1 MAKKK
6 GIALVIALSLI
17 TVFSILSASFFTN
30 VINENKLVRRN
41 SNSARAFWLAEAGVA
56 EAINNMP
63 SSVSGSLYGDSN
75 YAYSA
80 STVNLSGQYY
90 QITSTGTVS
99 LPSYG
104 VISRSVTVITRT
116 NPVDPAHF
124 QHAIR
129 TTSDLVV
136 KGSVEING
144 ASEEF
149 ASLNFA
155 DLFQHSKEEIK
166 SFATHLY
173 TNPATDVTPVD
184 GITWVDLDP
193 GGELRISSHDWIG
206 SGILVVAGDAQIT
219 GGTFNGIIYV
229 IGRLRM
235 SGNPVINGTV
245 LAESSTEIDTALT
258 GNVTLNY
265 NNTHIVSA
273 LNPLQFVAPV
283 IVSWKENQ

>member
-1 MAKKK
+1 MGKKK
-6 GIALVIALSLI
+6 GIALIMALFLVTI
-17 TVFSILSASFFTN
+17 FSILSASFFSN

-41 SNSARAFWLAEAGVA
+41 SDSVKAFWLAEAGVA

-63 SSVSGSLYGDSN
+63 ANASGHLYGDSN

-80 STVNLSGQYY
+80 STINLSGQYY
-90 QITSTGTVS
+90 QISSTGTVS
-99 LPSYG
+99 RPSSG
-104 VISRSVTVITRT
+104 AITRSVTVVTRT

-136 KGSVEING
+136 KGSVDING
-144 ASEEF
+144 PSEEF

-155 DLFQHSKEEIK
+155 DLFQHSKEDLK

-173 TNPATDVTPVD
+173 TDPAGGIMPID
-184 GITWVDLDP
+184 GITWIDLSP
-193 GGELRISSHDWIG
+193 GGEFRASSSGWSG
-206 SGILVVAGDAQIT
+206 SGILVIAGDAQIT

-235 SGNPVINGTV
+235 SGNPVINGTI

-265 NNTHIVSA
+265 SNTFIINA

-283 IVSWKENQ
+283 VVSWRES